1 MTSGLTV
8 LAFPFPCR
16 RQPLDFAGTAT
27 AARVGHPNLI
37 PHPCVPRRAGQLV
50 LVPTRDSLL
59 VLLAVEA
66 IRTSRPHIHSFST
79 NFISSF
85 QHLFPATKRFVST
98 PPSDC
103 AQRSVTAS
111 VLCVECIVER
121 LSVAVTRFFSS
132 PRLLRNPTTRAGR
145 ATNIETPGPPLSQ
158 PTRDRTAPLR
168 ETDDRR
174 PTADDALGCEP
185 EHTV

>member
-37 PHPCVPRRAGQLV
+37 PHPCIPPAGR
-50 LVPTRDSLL
+50 PTRSRSNTRFPAAL
-59 VLLAVEA
+59 LLAVEA
-66 IRTSRPHIHSFST
+66 ICTFGPHTHIHSFST

-121 LSVAVTRFFSS
+121 LSVAVTRFFFLPPPS
-132 PRLLRNPTTRAGR
+132 PQPDHPSRSGNQHRDPWAAIV
-145 ATNIETPGPPLSQ
+145 ATNPRSNRSAAGN
-158 PTRDRTAPLR
+158 
-168 ETDDRR
+168 RR
-174 PTADDALGCEP
+174 PTTYDTRPTML
-185 EHTV
+185 

>member
-37 PHPCVPRRAGQLV
+37 PHPCIPPAGR
-50 LVPTRDSLL
+50 PTRSRSNTRFPAAL
-59 VLLAVEA
+59 LLAVEA
-66 IRTSRPHIHSFST
+66 ICTFGPHTHIHSFST

-85 QHLFPATKRFVST
+85 QHLFPVTKRFVST

-103 AQRSVTAS
+103 AQ
-111 VLCVECIVER
+111 
-121 LSVAVTRFFSS
+121 
-132 PRLLRNPTTRAGR
+132 
-145 ATNIETPGPPLSQ
+145 
-158 PTRDRTAPLR
+158 
-168 ETDDRR
+168 
-174 PTADDALGCEP
+174 
-185 EHTV
+185 